1 MADQPPLAAHA
12 AQAQSPSAG
21 ALNLD
26 HAAHF
31 VADIDAASA
40 ALQQMGFTLT
50 PFSPQEH
57 RLAPDLPLVAAG
69 TANRCVMLQA
79 GYLEFLCPVGDTPMA
94 AQLQA
99 AMARYVG
106 VHLIAFGTAAPQADA
121 ARLQANGFAP
131 LPIVDLQRTIGTAD
145 GERTARFTV
154 VRVAPGRMAE
164 GRIQYCQQRTP
175 ELLWQPRWLTHA
187 NGAVGL
193 AAVIVCV
200 AQPREAAMRYG
211 AFTGVTAS
219 EVNGGFRL
227 ALERGDLI
235 ITDAQTVERSFSV
248 TPAAMPWIAGYVLES
263 SDLAAA
269 RNCARA
275 AGCAVVEREGSR
287 FAAVAPAAVGGL
299 IVYQSPGAGLL
310 ELA

>member
-1 MADQPPLAAHA
+1 MSRATIQITSPLRSTRSSPIWSGSSPARNCTTASIPRRVTDTRDRGRIMADQPPLAAHA

-164 GRIQYCQQRTP
+164 GRIQ
-175 ELLWQPRWLTHA
+175 
-187 NGAVGL
+187 
-193 AAVIVCV
+193 
-200 AQPREAAMRYG
+200 
-211 AFTGVTAS
+211 
-219 EVNGGFRL
+219 
-227 ALERGDLI
+227 
-235 ITDAQTVERSFSV
+235 
-248 TPAAMPWIAGYVLES
+248 
-263 SDLAAA
+263 
-269 RNCARA
+269 
-275 AGCAVVEREGSR
+275 
-287 FAAVAPAAVGGL
+287 
-299 IVYQSPGAGLL
+299 
-310 ELA
+310 